1 MPESKSSTPV
11 KLSAVVDRIESGLA
25 VVVLSDD
32 DEVQFDLPL
41 KYLPPG
47 VKAGDHL
54 SLAFELD
61 AAGAQAARERVAGM
75 KQELNKTD
83 PDEMNFKL

>member
-1 MPESKSSTPV
+1 MPESKSPTPA
-11 KLSAVVDRIESGLA
+11 KLNAVVDRIESGLA
-25 VVVLSDD
+25 VVVLNDD
-32 DEVQFDLPL
+32 DAVQFDLPL

-61 AAGAQAARERVAGM
+61 AAGNEAARERVAEM
-75 KQELNKTD
+75 KKELKKAD

>member
-1 MPESKSSTPV
+1 MPDSESPTPA

-25 VVVLSDD
+25 VVVLNDD

-54 SLAFELD
+54 SLAFEID
-61 AAGAQAARERVAGM
+61 EAGTEAARERVAEM
-75 KQELNKTD
+75 KKELKKSD